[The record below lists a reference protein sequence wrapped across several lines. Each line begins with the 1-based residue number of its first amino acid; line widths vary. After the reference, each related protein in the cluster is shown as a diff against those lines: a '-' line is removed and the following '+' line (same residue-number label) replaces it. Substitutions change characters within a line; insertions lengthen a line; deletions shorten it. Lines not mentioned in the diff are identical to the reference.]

1 MTEKADSET
10 NQASSEGRRT
20 GDGRSRHLILL
31 LGVLV
36 LIVNIVFLYFTRQA
50 SMAVTSDQVTRLAA
64 LQDDLSSV
72 VQQQQILSETV
83 NAVTAD
89 NVADGQLQKSVN
101 RLNKRVDAIEKQ
113 VKTGQQTI
121 RNDWQRQIDQLNKNV
136 EHAGSRQNNASYLL
150 SWQLYEVERL
160 LVHAHTHIELLG
172 DHPAAL
178 EALTLTV
185 AALAAIHD
193 PRVLSLRRVVGEAR
207 GKLEVMPQL
216 DLQEVLLQLS
226 SIDQLIDH
234 IPLSNRV
241 SEKDLDETQ
250 IHAEEGENTG
260 SFMKIFRQMS
270 EDIQGLVRVRRIDE
284 TRLPLLREESEF
296 VLRQT
301 LRLRLQALE
310 VALTK
315 RDTESH
321 QHHIKMIRRLLQKYF
336 DTTDRGAI
344 AIIEAVDTLAAVD
357 LTVPVINLADIVTMV
372 QRLRETV
379 AVDQ

>member
-1 MTEKADSET
+1 
-10 NQASSEGRRT
+10 
-20 GDGRSRHLILL
+20 
-31 LGVLV
+31 
-36 LIVNIVFLYFTRQA
+36 
-50 SMAVTSDQVTRLAA
+50 MAVTSDQVTRLAA

-72 VQQQQILSETV
+72 VQQQQILSESV

-101 RLNKRVDAIEKQ
+101 RLNKRVDVIEKQ
-113 VKTGQQTI
+113 VKTEQQTI

-160 LVHAHTHIELLG
+160 LVYAHTHIELLG

-207 GKLEVMPQL
+207 GKLEVMPRL

-321 QHHIKMIRRLLQKYF
+321 QHHIKMIRRLLQNYF

-344 AIIEAVDTLAAVD
+344 AVIEAVDTLAAVD